1 MMKLSPEYLL
11 DVWSAILILLK
22 NENGEYESKFE
33 YKKEKVKFNEITE
46 SKGSESITYFY
57 YEDGLDY
64 KYLPKEIYLD
74 TINKH
79 PDNYEYVIVQG
90 FKVPLSEKD
99 IKEKEETFRS
109 MLKNYITDIYNNKI
123 NAL

>member
-1 MMKLSPEYLL
+1 MMKLAPEYLF
-11 DVWSAILILLK
+11 DIWSATLILSK

-33 YKKEKVKFNEITE
+33 YKKEKVKFNEIT
-46 SKGSESITYFY
+46 ESITYFY

-90 FKVPLSEKD
+90 FKIPLSEKE

-109 MLKNYITDIYNNKI
+109 MLKNYITDIYNIKI